1 MSNDTLQAT
10 PPHRDIV
17 DALDRA
23 SRQSSLMIAFAE
35 RSVGVDEQIA
45 ASLKRIADA
54 LELIALQNR

>member
-23 SRQSSLMIAFAE
+23 SRQSSLMIALVEQGIGINE
-35 RSVGVDEQIA
+35 RIA
-45 ASLKRIADA
+45 ASLKRIADS
-54 LELIALQNR
+54 LEIISLQNR